1 VKENGRLGALVYDD
15 QFDLVRFR
23 PNADADQHLVKG
35 RALARPSERSERFE
49 PVVMHVLLAVSL
61 NDTG

>member
-1 VKENGRLGALVYDD
+1 MTAFGRFQPFATG
-15 QFDLVRFR
+15 RKR

>member
-1 VKENGRLGALVYDD
+1 MPNDPL
-15 QFDLVRFR
+15 R

-35 RALARPSERSERFE
+35 RALARPSDRSERFE